1 LGNFAKV
8 NEIQKTTTMKSKSII
23 RILAGIV
30 LLAGLGY
37 IGLQL
42 YIKSI
47 NMETTQPAPET
58 VVSGEQIAAESGKII
73 NTLDHLLGSYTVVKE
88 KSSLFFEVGGQ
99 TAATGKFTEFD
110 VDLTQDESSSS
121 LAVTIQAVSINT
133 SNKMRDEHLREPD
146 FFDVEK
152 YPTITFSS
160 KEIILGDTS
169 LLAKGSLTFM
179 GKTENI
185 HIPFDYKGAVAG
197 AENAEYFEGKFQFDR
212 VKMGMA
218 SSTTIDDL
226 VTVKFF
232 VELKK

>member
-1 LGNFAKV
+1 
-8 NEIQKTTTMKSKSII
+8 MKSKSII
-23 RILAGIV
+23 RIIVGLV

-47 NMETTQPAPET
+47 NMETSQEAPET
-58 VVSGEQIAAESGKII
+58 VVSGEQIASQTGKKI
-73 NTLDHLLGSYTVVKE
+73 NAIDHLNGTYSLVKE

-99 TAATGKFTEFD
+99 TAATGKFTDYE
-110 VDLTQDESSSS
+110 VVLTNSENASS
-121 LAVTIQAVSINT
+121 LAVTIQAASINT

-146 FFDVEK
+146 FFDVKK
-152 YPTITFSS
+152 YPTIAFTSE
-160 KEIILGDTS
+160 EITLGDTS
-169 LLAKGSLTFM
+169 LIAKGSLTFM

-197 AENAEYFEGKFQFDR
+197 AENTEYFEGKFQFDR

-218 SSTTIDDL
+218 TSTTIDDL

>member
-1 LGNFAKV
+1 
-8 NEIQKTTTMKSKSII
+8 MKSKSIV
-23 RILAGIV
+23 RIIIGIV

-37 IGLQL
+37 IGLQF

-47 NMETTQPAPET
+47 NMDTTQEAPET
-58 VVSGEQIAAESGKII
+58 VVSGEQIAAETGKKI
-73 NTLDHLLGSYTVVKE
+73 NTINHLNGSYSLVKE

-99 TAATGKFTEFD
+99 TAATGKFTDYE
-110 VDLTQDESSSS
+110 VVLTASDSTAG
-121 LAVTIQAVSINT
+121 LTVTIQSASINT

-146 FFDVEK
+146 FFDVVN

-160 KEIILGDTS
+160 EEIILGDTS

-197 AENAEYFEGKFQFDR
+197 AENTEYFEGKFQFDR